1 MGGELTE
8 NLPEQH
14 CGEVAQSQE
23 AGEGAEEARLRLA
36 TRKGA
41 TSMHAASGWVTS
53 DTSA

>member
-14 CGEVAQSQE
+14 CGEEAQSQE
-23 AGEGAEEARLRLA
+23 ADEGAEEARLRLV

-41 TSMHAASGWVTS
+41 TSVHTGSGWVTS